1 MLPRVVPQARVW
13 VYDYNSN
20 CWSDQAGTVTLLAHG
35 DVFLDLLW
43 ATMAMDQQI
52 GRRPLIFIGSCFGG
66 IVVAQ
71 VGHSSY
77 PLWIRCPVSVSYHLG
92 RH

>member
-1 MLPRVVPQARVW
+1 MLPWVVPQARVW

-20 CWSDQAGTVTLLAHG
+20 CWSDQAGTVDLLAHG

-43 ATMAMDQQI
+43 ATMAMDEQI

-71 VGHSSY
+71 VCHSSSS
-77 PLWIRCPVSVSYHLG
+77 LRFRCPMTISNQLG

>member
-43 ATMAMDQQI
+43 ATMATEQRI
-52 GRRPLIFIGSCFGG
+52 GRRPLIFIGSYFGG
-66 IVVAQ
+66 IVVTQ
-71 VGHSSY
+71 VGHSPYS
-77 PLWIRCPVSVSYHLG
+77 L
-92 RH
+92 